1 MSARALEFLDRW
13 MADHLPNVVVTDDPA
28 AISDLVDEMMAA
40 AKREGISPKE
50 IHQEVDSV
58 FEVIFEAMKHREGG
72 LAG

>member
-1 MSARALEFLDRW
+1 